1 MLLFAVP
8 LLTDNYLQAVRA
20 PRQSHGVVFFNR
32 RYKSLTTY
40 GTRIWRNL
48 PITRRTLSAAWT
60 PKISDLILA
69 NHQTFE
75 SGLWSVCSPLL
86 RSRDP
91 LPVLWEW
98 IELGVLDFIFSNY
111 FRVPL
116 VGLTTENAR

>member
-1 MLLFAVP
+1 M
-8 LLTDNYLQAVRA
+8 NI
-20 PRQSHGVVFFNR
+20 
-32 RYKSLTTY
+32 YKSLTTY

-69 NHQTFE
+69 NHQPFE

-86 RSRDP
+86 RSRDH

-98 IELGVLDFIFSNY
+98 IELEVLDFIFSNY